1 MWILFASLNP
11 FSEAIRSYFAK
22 KASAD
27 VDPMLISWANNFLP
41 VLIFSPGLFFIE
53 LKFSA
58 EFWAAFLATGIIN
71 SFVTII
77 YMRAIS
83 LGDISE
89 VMPMLSFTPLF
100 LLITSPIIVGEF
112 PNVYGFAGVILVV
125 LGSYLLNVDLRKRDF
140 LAPIKALLKNK
151 GSRLML
157 LVSFV
162 WSLTANFDKLSIQ
175 YSSVAQHI
183 ILINIFIFFTVGA
196 IVLANGKFNSG
207 QIKKG
212 KKNLLLVSAF
222 TVGSFIFHMTA
233 LSMTLVAYVISM
245 KRMSGMFSVFLGH
258 FLLNE
263 PHLRERLLG
272 SAVMFIGVLLIVF
285 S

>member
-11 FSEAIRSYFAK
+11 VSEAIRSYFAK
-22 KASAD
+22 KASSD
-27 VDPMLISWANNFLP
+27 VDPILISWANNFLP
-41 VLIFSPGLFFIE
+41 VLIFTPGLFFID

-77 YMRAIS
+77 YMKAIS

-100 LLITSPIIVGEF
+100 LLFTSPIIVGEF
-112 PNVYGFAGVILVV
+112 PNAYGFIGVILVV
-125 LGSYLLNVDLRKRDF
+125 LGSYLLNVDLRSRKYF
-140 LAPIKALLKNK
+140 APIKALVKNK

-157 LVSFV
+157 LVSFI

-183 ILINIFIFFTVGA
+183 ILINIFIFFAVGS
-196 IVLANGKFNSG
+196 IVFISKKFSIE
-207 QIKKG
+207 QIRKG
-212 KKNLLLVSAF
+212 KKNLLLSKYVHNRLVHFSHDGTF
-222 TVGSFIFHMTA
+222 DDIGSVCNFDEEN
-233 LSMTLVAYVISM
+233 VRNV
-245 KRMSGMFSVFLGH
+245 FSFSRPL
-258 FLLNE
+258 
-263 PHLRERLLG
+263 
-272 SAVMFIGVLLIVF
+272 FIG
-285 S
+285 